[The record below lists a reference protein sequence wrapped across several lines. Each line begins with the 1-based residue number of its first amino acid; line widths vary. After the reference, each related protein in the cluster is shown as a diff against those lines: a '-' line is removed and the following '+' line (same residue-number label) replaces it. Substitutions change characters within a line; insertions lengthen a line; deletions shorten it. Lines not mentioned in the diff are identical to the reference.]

1 MKPARTFYVSPS
13 LPKSLF
19 PLQEMA
25 LNLRWC
31 WNHETIDLFR
41 RTDRDLWEKAAQ
53 NPIKLLGAIS
63 QERLTEVEQDE
74 SMINQMVRCYDDFR
88 QYMTDRTWFE
98 AKHAAQNPDTLVA
111 YFSMEYGFTECVPI
125 YSGGLGLLAGD
136 HQKSASDL
144 GVPMIGI
151 GLLYTEGYFTQYLN
165 LDGWQQEKYPENDF
179 YNMPMTRVTG
189 EDGAPVFTHVEFPDG
204 ICTAAVWKI
213 EIGRNILYL
222 LDTNVPENQPSFR
235 GITAQ
240 LYGGDLDLRM
250 RQEILLGMGGVRTLF
265 ALGHHP
271 NVYHMNEGHSAFLA
285 LERIRMYMQERNITY
300 AEARSVVR
308 ASNVFTTHTPVPA
321 GIDVFPPDMM
331 DRYFANYYK
340 SLGIDRDRFLAL
352 GRKNH
357 EDKSEGFCMAVLA
370 TRLAAYINGV
380 SALHGEVSREMWR
393 EIWPV
398 LPLDEIPITH
408 VTNGVHLASWASKEM
423 TDLLNR
429 YLGPRAL
436 REPTNQEIWNRV
448 DGLPS
453 EELWRTHER
462 RRERLVAHAR
472 KRLRNQLISR
482 SAPPVEIEL
491 ANEVLNPEALT
502 IGFARRF
509 ATYKRA
515 NLLFRDVDRL
525 VAILN
530 NKDRPVQL
538 IMAGKAHPRDG
549 GGKDLI
555 REIIHTARRP
565 ELRNRIVF
573 LENYDIFLARYLV
586 QGVDVWLNTP
596 RRPMEASGTSGMKA
610 AVNAVLNFS
619 ILDGW
624 WCEAYNTDVGWA
636 VGHGEVYDDE
646 ELQDEIESNSIY
658 ELLENDIV
666 PTFYER
672 GGDDLPRRWI
682 EKMKNT
688 LKHTCPV
695 FNTDRMVKE
704 YANRFYINCGQ
715 RHDSLTADECK
726 LTREFTAWK
735 QFVRT
740 NWSKIRITGIDSQLP
755 EQPVVRQSY
764 AVTASI
770 ELGELSANDVF
781 VELVYG
787 VLDSEG
793 IITYAVKTKM
803 TPGETDD
810 KGATAFAANLACA
823 SSGRYGFTVRIMPT
837 HPQLS
842 DAFKMGLM
850 LWA

>member
-13 LPKSLF
+13 LPKALF
-19 PLQEMA
+19 PLQELA
-25 LNLRWC
+25 YNLRWS
-31 WNHETIDLFR
+31 WSHETIDLFR
-41 RTDRDLWEKAAQ
+41 RTDRDLWDKVYQ
-53 NPIKLLGAIS
+53 NPVKLLGTIK
-63 QERLTEVEQDE
+63 QERLAEVEQDE

-98 AKHAAQNPDTLVA
+98 TKYKDENPNLSAA
-111 YFSMEYGFTECVPI
+111 YFSMEFGISECLPV

-144 GVPMIGI
+144 GVPLIGI

-165 LDGWQQEKYPENDF
+165 LDGWQQEKYLDNDF
-179 YNMPMTRVTG
+179 YTMPLTRVDG
-189 EDGAPVFTHVEFPDG
+189 EDGKPLFVHVEYPDG
-204 ICTAAVWKI
+204 WCSAAVWKVD
-213 EIGRNILYL
+213 IGRNILYL
-222 LDTNVPENQPSFR
+222 LDTNVPENPPAFR

-240 LYGGDLDLRM
+240 LYGGDLDMRM
-250 RQEILLGMGGVRTLF
+250 RQEVLLGMGGIRMLF
-265 ALGHHP
+265 AMGHHP

-285 LERIRMYMQERNITY
+285 LERIRMYMQEHGISF

-340 SLGIDRDRFLAL
+340 SLGITRDRFLAL
-352 GRKNH
+352 GRKNAD
-357 EDKSEGFCMAVLA
+357 DKNEGFCMAVLA

-380 SALHGEVSREMWR
+380 SELHGQVSREMWR
-393 EIWPV
+393 DIWPA
-398 LPLDEIPITH
+398 LPLEEIPITH
-408 VTNGVHLASWASKEM
+408 VTNGVHLYSWASKEM

-448 DGLPS
+448 DGLPA

-462 RRERLVAHAR
+462 RRERLVAFAR
-472 KRLRNQLISR
+472 KRLRQQLISR
-482 SAPPVEIEL
+482 GAPPVEVER

-515 NLLFRDVDRL
+515 DLLFRDEDRL
-525 VAILN
+525 IRILN
-530 NKDRPVQL
+530 DKERPVQI
-538 IMAGKAHPRDG
+538 IMAGKAHPRDS

-555 REIIHTARRP
+555 RKIIHTAQRP
-565 ELRNRIVF
+565 ELRNRVVF
-573 LENYDIFLARYLV
+573 LENYDIHMARYLI

-610 AVNAVLNFS
+610 CVNAVLNFS
-619 ILDGW
+619 VLDGW
-624 WCEAYNTDVGWA
+624 WCEGYETSNGWA
-636 VGHGEVYDDE
+636 IGHGEIYDDQ
-646 ELQDEIESNSIY
+646 ELQDQVESDGIY
-658 ELLENDIV
+658 EILEHDIV
-666 PTFYER
+666 PTYYDR

-682 EKMKNT
+682 EKMKST
-688 LKHTCPV
+688 LKTLCPV

-704 YANRFYINCGQ
+704 YTNRFYISCAQ
-715 RHDSLTADECK
+715 RHDSLTADNCK

-735 QFVRT
+735 QFIRG
-740 NWSKIRITGIDSQLP
+740 NWDKLHINNIESQLP
-755 EQPVVRQSY
+755 EQPLVNQQY
-764 AVTASI
+764 QVTAQI
-770 ELGELSANDVF
+770 DLAELSSNDVL
-781 VELVYG
+781 VELLYG
-787 VLDSEG
+787 VLDTEG
-793 IITYAVKTKM
+793 LITEPVKLLMAPVGGKK
-803 TPGETDD
+803 
-810 KGATAFAANLACA
+810 KGATQFTAALTCET
-823 SSGRYGFTVRIMPT
+823 SGRYGYTVRIMPT

-842 DAFKMGLM
+842 DPFKMGLM
-850 LWA
+850 HWA